1 MLQSS
6 PVYPRVHLHVPSEL
20 QHLLSQAVSS
30 DFVEPILLHV
40 QAKGEKFDTM
50 FHLRFFPNILYLCM
64 NFHWKLYLTH
74 NIQYHMY
81 CNQWLNIQEYMC
93 MIHHHHNIYYH
104 MHYHLLL
111 WILGCYIYKLKGVIC
126 LQDFLFNFICFC
138 NTCACIFTI
147 DGSRYIVT

>member
-1 MLQSS
+1 MDFLKTILKQS
-6 PVYPRVHLHVPSEL
+6 
-20 QHLLSQAVSS
+20 
-30 DFVEPILLHV
+30 II
-40 QAKGEKFDTM
+40 T
-50 FHLRFFPNILYLCM
+50 YLNM
-64 NFHWKLYLTH
+64 NFHYWLCLTH

-81 CNQWLNIQEYMC
+81 CNQWLNNQEYMC

-147 DGSRYIVT
+147 DGSRYIVTWVTNVTIISWIAFRTFTWSIVITAFVVTGSIIWFCWSKTVAYAS